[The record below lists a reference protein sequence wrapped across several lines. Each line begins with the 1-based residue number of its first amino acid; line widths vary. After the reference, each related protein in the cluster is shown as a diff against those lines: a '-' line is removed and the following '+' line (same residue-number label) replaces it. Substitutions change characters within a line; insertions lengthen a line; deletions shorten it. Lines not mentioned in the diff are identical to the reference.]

1 MYAMIGNGSMHLF
14 DQMCEMSNTGSYEPL
29 IFFKYNDVILKSN
42 ENFFDFYLISLGSG
56 IFKKIDSG

>member
-1 MYAMIGNGSMHLF
+1 MIGNGSMHLF

-42 ENFFDFYLISLGSG
+42 ENFLIFILSVWGLE
-56 IFKKIDSG
+56 FLKR